1 MSSRAVPDI
10 LARIVYATRS
20 RLKASPQNRQT
31 LEQKAKARV
40 TGRPFRFREALKG
53 GRTGGVRVIAEI
65 KSASPSAGEIVGN
78 PDVGAIARGYRD
90 GGAAA
95 ISVVVEEQFF
105 KGSRVWLEAAGAAS
119 GLPVIMKDFVIDA
132 DQIYDGIACGA
143 DAILLLASLLD
154 SNQIREFTRI
164 LEDHGR
170 DALVEVHD
178 EDELDRTLEARA
190 KLIGVNNRNLRDFS
204 VDLSTSE
211 RLGRMIPD
219 SAIRVAESGITGPAD
234 IARLRSAGFD
244 AFLVGESLLR
254 QKDHAEAVRELVAMR
269 NE

>member
-1 MSSRAVPDI
+1 MTGRTVPDV
-10 LARIVYATRS
+10 LARIVDATRARLAAGGQS
-20 RLKASPQNRQT
+20 RET
-31 LEQKAKARV
+31 LARGAKARA
-40 TGRPFRFREALKG
+40 TGAPFRFREALKG
-53 GRTGGVRVIAEI
+53 GRTGGIRVIAEI
-65 KSASPSAGEIVGN
+65 KAASPSAGAIVTD
-78 PDVGAIARGYRD
+78 PDVAAIARSYRD
-90 GGAAA
+90 GGASA

-105 KGSRVWLEAAGAAS
+105 KGSRTWLSTASLAG

-154 SNQIREFTRI
+154 ANQLREFVAI

-178 EDELDRTLEARA
+178 EDELDRALQARA
-190 KLIGVNNRNLRDFS
+190 KLIGVNNRDLRDFS
-204 VDLSTSE
+204 IDLSTSE

-219 SAIRVAESGITGPAD
+219 SAIRVAESGITGHAD
-234 IARLRSAGFD
+234 IMRLRKAGFD

-254 QKDHAEAVRELVAMR
+254 QNDHAEAVGKLVRDAQ
-269 NE
+269 